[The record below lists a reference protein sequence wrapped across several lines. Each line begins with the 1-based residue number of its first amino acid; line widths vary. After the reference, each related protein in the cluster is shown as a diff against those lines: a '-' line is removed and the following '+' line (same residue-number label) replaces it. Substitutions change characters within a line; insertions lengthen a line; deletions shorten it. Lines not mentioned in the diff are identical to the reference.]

1 MTTFPKTATTI
12 HVGKRYQLVL
22 PKKVRQRL
30 DLHEGDELLVEVSRR
45 GILLIPRPK
54 SYTDHMA
61 GLHREVWQDLDVDDY
76 LEQER
81 KTWR

>member
-1 MTTFPKTATTI
+1 MATSI
-12 HVGKRYQLVL
+12 RIGKRYAVVL
-22 PKKVRQRL
+22 PKKVRERL

-54 SYTDHMA
+54 SYTSHLA
-61 GLHREVWQDLDVDDY
+61 GLHREVWKDLDVDDY

-81 KTWR
+81 KSWPR